1 MDIFPEDQYEPNAA
15 ATLSR
20 VPCTVCGRSFN
31 SKRGLGVHM
40 RSRHPDELDEERR
53 RVDIK
58 ARWSDEEKW
67 MMARKEVELTA
78 NGCKHI
84 NKQLAVYFAN
94 RSVEAIKK
102 LRQRG
107 DYKEKIEQIRGQSAL
122 APEVANLTI
131 RRRPSRSEQD
141 HQVTTSETT
150 PITPF
155 EQSNREIL
163 RTLRGYSPVECHSE
177 WRAQELQTIIDRA
190 HLEGKETTLQ
200 CLSLYLLGIFPAQ
213 GVRHTL
219 TRPPRRPRN
228 RRESRRQQYAVVQR
242 NWDKHKGRC
251 IKSLLNGTD
260 ESVMPSQEIMVP
272 YWREVMTQPS
282 PSSCSGEV
290 IQMDHSLERVWSA
303 ITEQDL
309 RASRVSLSSSPGPDG
324 ITPKSAREVPSGI
337 MLRIMNLILWCGNL
351 PHSIRLARTV
361 FIPKTVTAKRPQD
374 FRPIS
379 VPSVLVRQLNAI
391 LATRLNSSINWDPRQ
406 RGFLPTDGCADNAT
420 IVDLVLRHSHKH
432 FRSCYI
438 ANLDVSKAFDS
449 LSHASIY
456 DTLRAYGAPKGFV
469 DYVQNTYEGGG
480 TSLNGDG
487 WSSEEFVPARGVKQ
501 GDPLSP
507 ILFNLVMDRLLRTL
521 PSEIGAKVGNA
532 ITNAAAFAD
541 DLVLFAETRMGLQVL
556 LDKTLDF
563 LSIVGLKLNADKCFT
578 VGIKGQPKQKC
589 TVLEAQSFYVGSSE
603 IPSLKRTDEWKYL
616 GINFTATGR
625 VRCNPAEDIGPKL
638 QRLTKAPLKPQQR
651 LFALRTV
658 LIPQLYHKL
667 ALGSVAIGVLRK
679 TDKLIRYY
687 VRRWLN
693 LPLDVPIAFVH
704 APPKSGGL
712 GIPSLRWV
720 APMLRLRRLSNI
732 KWPHLTQN
740 EVASSFLEAEKQRA
754 RDRLLAEQ
762 NELLSRPAI
771 EKYWA
776 NKLYLSVDGS
786 GLREAGHY
794 GPQHGWVS
802 QPTRLLTGKEYIDGI
817 RLRINA
823 LPTKSRTTRGR
834 HELER
839 QCRAGCDAPET
850 TNHIMQKCYRS
861 HGRRVARH
869 NCVVNRI
876 KRGLEERGC
885 VVIVEPSLQC
895 ESGLNKPDLVALR
908 QNHIDVIDIQIVT
921 DGHSMD
927 DAHQRK
933 INRYDRPDI
942 RTELR
947 RRFEAAGDIEFHSAT
962 LNWRGIW
969 SGQSVKRLIA
979 KGLLSKYD
987 SHIISVQVMRGSL
1000 GCFKQFM
1007 YLSGF
1012 SRDWT

>member
-1 MDIFPEDQYEPNAA
+1 M
-15 ATLSR
+15 
-20 VPCTVCGRSFN
+20 
-31 SKRGLGVHM
+31 
-40 RSRHPDELDEERR
+40 
-53 RVDIK
+53 
-58 ARWSDEEKW
+58 
-67 MMARKEVELTA
+67 
-78 NGCKHI
+78 
-84 NKQLAVYFAN
+84 
-94 RSVEAIKK
+94 
-102 LRQRG
+102 
-107 DYKEKIEQIRGQSAL
+107 
-122 APEVANLTI
+122 
-131 RRRPSRSEQD
+131 
-141 HQVTTSETT
+141 
-150 PITPF
+150 
-155 EQSNREIL
+155 
-163 RTLRGYSPVECHSE
+163 
-177 WRAQELQTIIDRA
+177 
-190 HLEGKETTLQ
+190 
-200 CLSLYLLGIFPAQ
+200 
-213 GVRHTL
+213 
-219 TRPPRRPRN
+219 
-228 RRESRRQQYAVVQR
+228 
-242 NWDKHKGRC
+242 
-251 IKSLLNGTD
+251 
-260 ESVMPSQEIMVP
+260 
-272 YWREVMTQPS
+272 
-282 PSSCSGEV
+282 
-290 IQMDHSLERVWSA
+290 
-303 ITEQDL
+303 
-309 RASRVSLSSSPGPDG
+309 
-324 ITPKSAREVPSGI
+324 
-337 MLRIMNLILWCGNL
+337 
-351 PHSIRLARTV
+351 
-361 FIPKTVTAKRPQD
+361 
-374 FRPIS
+374 
-379 VPSVLVRQLNAI
+379 
-391 LATRLNSSINWDPRQ
+391 
-406 RGFLPTDGCADNAT
+406 
-420 IVDLVLRHSHKH
+420 
-432 FRSCYI
+432 
-438 ANLDVSKAFDS
+438 
-449 LSHASIY
+449 
-456 DTLRAYGAPKGFV
+456 
-469 DYVQNTYEGGG
+469 
-480 TSLNGDG
+480 
-487 WSSEEFVPARGVKQ
+487 
-501 GDPLSP
+501 
-507 ILFNLVMDRLLRTL
+507 
-521 PSEIGAKVGNA
+521 
-532 ITNAAAFAD
+532 
-541 DLVLFAETRMGLQVL
+541 
-556 LDKTLDF
+556 
-563 LSIVGLKLNADKCFT
+563 
-578 VGIKGQPKQKC
+578 
-589 TVLEAQSFYVGSSE
+589 
-603 IPSLKRTDEWKYL
+603 
-616 GINFTATGR
+616 
-625 VRCNPAEDIGPKL
+625 
-638 QRLTKAPLKPQQR
+638 
-651 LFALRTV
+651 
-658 LIPQLYHKL
+658 
-667 ALGSVAIGVLRK
+667 AIGVLRK